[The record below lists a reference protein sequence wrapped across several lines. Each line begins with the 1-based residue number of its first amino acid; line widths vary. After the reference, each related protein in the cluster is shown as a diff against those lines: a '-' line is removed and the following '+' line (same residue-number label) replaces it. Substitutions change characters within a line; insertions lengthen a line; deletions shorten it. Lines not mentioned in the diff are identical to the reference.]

1 VNPALPS
8 LFLHPGFRTRKVVH
22 RLLEGALFVDR
33 RTGGPAREEAAR
45 DEAIRATEI
54 RQGALGDCHFLAAVG
69 AVARRDPAR
78 LRTRFTTVGAA
89 GCTVRFH
96 RARLSGWLG
105 PLRSVPL
112 LRELGRA
119 GAAAEEVAVDF
130 RLPVHLDTGLP
141 AFAQPYVA
149 PGGLRELWL
158 LALEKAYARYHRAYL
173 LAQVGLGANALG
185 MLTGEPVRLR
195 EPSVFGEERLRRAVA
210 EGELVIA
217 TTLPSFLRGGR
228 FALPV
233 SHPERLSPVHVYE
246 LVAAGD
252 RTFTLRDPHGP
263 ERDVEVSFE
272 DLCRYFLSL
281 ALCRI

>member
-1 VNPALPS
+1 
-8 LFLHPGFRTRKVVH
+8 VVH

-33 RTGGPAREEAAR
+33 RTGAPAHGDDAIEQ
-45 DEAIRATEI
+45 AIRATGI
-54 RQGALGDCHFLAAVG
+54 RQGTLGDCHFLAAVG

-78 LRTRFTTVGAA
+78 LRTRFVRVGAE
-89 GCTVRFH
+89 GCTVIFQPH
-96 RARLSGWLG
+96 RNRGWRG
-105 PLRSVPL
+105 PLRCVPL
-112 LRELGRA
+112 LSELGRA
-119 GAAAEEVAVDF
+119 GEAAEEVAVDF
-130 RLPVHLDTGLP
+130 RFPVHQDTGLP

-149 PGGLRELWL
+149 PTHLRELWL

-185 MLTGEPVRLR
+185 MLTGAPVRLR

-210 EGELVIA
+210 EGEIVIA

-228 FALPV
+228 FALPA

-246 LVAAGD
+246 LVAAGA

-263 ERDVEVSFE
+263 ERDVEVAFE
-272 DLCRYFLSL
+272 DLCRYFLSF